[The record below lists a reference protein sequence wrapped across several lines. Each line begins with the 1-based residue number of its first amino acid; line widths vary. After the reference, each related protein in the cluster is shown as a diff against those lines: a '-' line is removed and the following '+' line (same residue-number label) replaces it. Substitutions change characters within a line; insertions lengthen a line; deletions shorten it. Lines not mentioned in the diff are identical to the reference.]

1 MKSFGSEGKYSNSKG
16 KLGFRNIWATHSKT
30 TISLIVVIAILFV
43 SPYVLTS
50 YYIYIITTILVMG
63 MVAIG
68 FNLLFGYTG
77 LLSFGHAAFFGAG
90 AYTVGML
97 MYYFS
102 VKSLVLLIVAG
113 TVVSTV
119 VAAVI
124 GFVSLRHV
132 RIFFALLT
140 LALAQVLYIL
150 AVKLYNITHGT
161 DGFTIPT
168 PSVLGFD
175 FSGISSTVFL
185 TSVFYYVVLLIFI
198 ISIGLM
204 WVITNSSF
212 GLTLQT
218 IRDNPVR
225 AESIGI
231 PVKKYRWYATIIS
244 GAYSGLSGSLFA
256 FLNGHISPEI
266 LNWPFSG
273 QVVFMALLGG
283 PNVFYGPIVG
293 AAIFVLLKT
302 YALAYIPDYWQL
314 VVGSVLIAIVIF
326 SREGVVGLVQSISQR
341 R

>member
-1 MKSFGSEGKYSNSKG
+1 MKSGE
-16 KLGFRNIWATHSKT
+16 LGFKKINRILSGLESLRTRDLAVIVFGLLTMFSIPY
-30 TISLIVVIAILFV
+30 IS
-43 SPYVLTS
+43 TS
-50 YYIYIITTILVMG
+50 YYIYIISTILIMG
-63 MVAIG
+63 IVAIG

-97 MYYFS
+97 MYYYS
-102 VKSLVLLIVAG
+102 VKSFFLLVISGTLVSAGIAAIVG
-113 TVVSTV
+113 Y
-119 VAAVI
+119 
-124 GFVSLRHV
+124 VSLRHV

-150 AVKLYNITHGT
+150 VVKLYTITHGT
-161 DGFTIPT
+161 DGFTIPI
-168 PSVLGFD
+168 PNVLT
-175 FSGISSTVFL
+175 FSFKGTSSTIFL
-185 TSVFYYVVLLIFI
+185 TTVFYYLVLIIFI
-198 ISIGLM
+198 ISVIVM
-204 WVITNSSF
+204 WIITKSPF

-231 PVKKYRWYATIIS
+231 PVKKYRLYATIIS
-244 GAYSGLSGSLFA
+244 GAYTGLAGSLFA

-273 QVVFMALLGG
+273 QIVFMTLLGG
-283 PNVFYGPIVG
+283 PNTFYGPIVG

-302 YALAYIPDYWQL
+302 YALAYVPDYWQL

-326 SREGVVGLVQSISQR
+326 SRGGIVGLITSLKQR

>member
-1 MKSFGSEGKYSNSKG
+1 MKSPRSVD
-16 KLGFRNIWATHSKT
+16 KLVGFTNIQAIETKT
-30 TISLIVVIAILFV
+30 VMLVIGVLAIMFAA
-43 SPYVLTS
+43 PYFLTS
-50 YYIYIITTILVMG
+50 YYVYILATILIMG
-63 MVAIG
+63 LVAMG

-102 VKSLVLLIVAG
+102 IKSFLLLILSG
-113 TVVSTV
+113 TAVSAV
-119 VAAVI
+119 VAAII
-124 GFVSLRHV
+124 GYISLRHV

-150 AVKLYNITHGT
+150 AVKLYYITHGT
-161 DGFTIPT
+161 DGFSIPT
-168 PSVLGFD
+168 PSILGFD
-175 FSGISSTVFL
+175 FRGVSSTIFL

-198 ISIGLM
+198 ICIGLL
-204 WVITNSSF
+204 WIITNSPF

-231 PVKKYRWYATIIS
+231 PVKKYRWYATILS
-244 GAYSGLSGSLFA
+244 GTFSGLAGSLFA

-273 QVVFMALLGG
+273 QIVFMTLLGG
-283 PNVFYGPIVG
+283 PNTFYGPIVG

-314 VVGSVLIAIVIF
+314 VVGSVLIVIVIF
-326 SREGVVGLVQSISQR
+326 SREGVMGLLKSYRLR